1 MVQDGVV
8 EDIHSRLNVVYHQD
22 VVRINSVSRL
32 ISEIDY
38 ARSQSMSVAVS
49 GGRHAMGGQQFVMDG
64 LLLDMRSLNAI
75 IDLDRKKGLVKVQ
88 AGIQWNELINEL
100 ALIQKDQDYQEI
112 WSIVQKPTG
121 ADNLTI
127 GGCLSANIHGR
138 GLKMRPFVQDIVEFE
153 LLTANSELL
162 SVSRQENPDLFRL
175 VIGGY
180 GLFGVVTTI
189 TLKLKRR
196 LPMRRY
202 VEEIN
207 SDKLIARLDELIDDG
222 HEYGDFQ
229 FSIDSASD
237 DFLTRG
243 ILATYKPEDSVP
255 AGGALKRYLTLG
267 QWQELLDLAHSD
279 KTPAF
284 EKYLEHYL
292 KTDGQIYWSDTM
304 QLSTYVDDYHRQ
316 MEQRLGKAN
325 ATEIITELYVPRDNL
340 VEFLNRS
347 KELFVARSTDII
359 YGTIRLIE
367 KDEETF
373 LPWAKDNYACVIF
386 NLHTQHGHNELAIT
400 AQTFRDLIAIAQSL
414 SGSFYLTYHRYV
426 EKEMLDLCYPNFGK
440 FLAQKKKYDPDLV
453 FQSQW
458 CRHYSRMYGV

>member
-1 MVQDGVV
+1 MRTGSKNKGSPVKRRRMVQDGVV

-243 ILATYKPEDSVP
+243 IL
-255 AGGALKRYLTLG
+255 
-267 QWQELLDLAHSD
+267 
-279 KTPAF
+279 
-284 EKYLEHYL
+284 
-292 KTDGQIYWSDTM
+292 
-304 QLSTYVDDYHRQ
+304 
-316 MEQRLGKAN
+316 
-325 ATEIITELYVPRDNL
+325 
-340 VEFLNRS
+340 
-347 KELFVARSTDII
+347 
-359 YGTIRLIE
+359 
-367 KDEETF
+367 
-373 LPWAKDNYACVIF
+373 
-386 NLHTQHGHNELAIT
+386 
-400 AQTFRDLIAIAQSL
+400 
-414 SGSFYLTYHRYV
+414 
-426 EKEMLDLCYPNFGK
+426 
-440 FLAQKKKYDPDLV
+440 
-453 FQSQW
+453 
-458 CRHYSRMYGV
+458 